1 MAKVTLLDRVRYAS
15 DYAFAKGTIV
25 LIGWLA
31 AGTAAVILAVALL
44 VRITGVAPGY
54 TLAQLTWMGL
64 MRTLDSGTMGGDEGS
79 WPFLL
84 AMLAVTL
91 AGIFILSTLI

>member
-1 MAKVTLLDRVRYAS
+1 
-15 DYAFAKGTIV
+15 
-25 LIGWLA
+25 
-31 AGTAAVILAVALL
+31 
-44 VRITGVAPGY
+44 
-54 TLAQLTWMGL
+54 

-91 AGIFILSTLI
+91 AGIFVLSTLNRAWLLAQDSGRGGACYLYCRMNPNKAAEIVFANGDSVIVFAEE